1 MTPQQHADLA
11 LRQWQGLR
19 SLPPDERIE
28 ILMRDFFAPPPAS
41 DLEYEI
47 TLRNV
52 AMEME
57 SAQ

>member
-1 MTPQQHADLA
+1 MTPQMQANTA
-11 LRQWQGLR
+11 LQQWQSLR
-19 SLPPDERIE
+19 ALPPDERIE
-28 ILMRDFFAPPPAS
+28 ILMAEFFSPPLAT

-57 SAQ
+57 IAT